1 MDSPSDSQLDQ
12 SFTALAVLSPAGKL
26 IAQGRHHL
34 ELRSW
39 RPSQVPLRDLLIVES
54 RRQVASDDQLDP
66 EASGVALV
74 DVLSV
79 EPWPG
84 SPGMYAWKLGNIR
97 PIIPKLSPLPARG
110 GLYTVCLSSL
120 AETATT

>member
-1 MDSPSDSQLDQ
+1 MASKDTVAWDHG
-12 SFTALAVLSPAGKL
+12 FTALAVLSPAGKL

-39 RPSQVPLRDLLIVES
+39 RPPQVPLRDLLIVES
-54 RRQVASDDQLDP
+54 RRQVASEDQLDP
-66 EASGVALV
+66 EAAGVALV

-79 EPWPG
+79 EAWPG
-84 SPGMYAWKLGNIR
+84 SPGMFAWKLGNVR
-97 PIIPKLSPLPARG
+97 PITPQLGPLPARC

-120 AETATT
+120 AETADT

>member
-26 IAQGRHHL
+26 IAQGRHSL

-39 RPSQVPLRDLLIVES
+39 RPPTVPLRDLLIVES
-54 RRQVASDDQLDP
+54 RRQVAADDQLDP
-66 EASGVALV
+66 DAAGVALV
-74 DVLSV
+74 DVMSV

-84 SPGMYAWKLGNIR
+84 SPGMFAWKLANIR
-97 PIIPKLSPLPARG
+97 PIFPKLSPLPARG
-110 GLYTVCLSSL
+110 GLYPICLRSL
-120 AETATT
+120 AESAVT

>member
-26 IAQGRHHL
+26 IAQGRHRL

-39 RPSQVPLRDLLIVES
+39 CPTQVPLRDLLIIES
-54 RRQVASDDQLDP
+54 RRQVASEDQLDP
-66 EASGVALV
+66 EAAGVALV

-79 EPWPG
+79 DPWPG
-84 SPGMYAWKLGNIR
+84 MPGMYAWKLGNVR
-97 PIIPKLSPLPARG
+97 PIFPKLSPLPARG
-110 GLYTVCLSSL
+110 GLYTICLRSL
-120 AETATT
+120 AETADT

>member
-26 IAQGRHHL
+26 IAQGRHSL

-39 RPSQVPLRDLLIVES
+39 RPPVVPLRDLLIVES

-66 EASGVALV
+66 DAAGVALV
-74 DVLSV
+74 DVMSV

-84 SPGMYAWKLGNIR
+84 SPGMFAWKLANVR
-97 PIIPKLSPLPARG
+97 PIFPKLSPLPARG
-110 GLYTVCLSSL
+110 GLYTICLRSL
-120 AETATT
+120 AESAVT

>member
-12 SFTALAVLSPAGKL
+12 RFTALAVLSPAGKL
-26 IAQGRHHL
+26 IAQGRHRL

-39 RPSQVPLRDLLIVES
+39 CPPLVPLRDLLIIES

-66 EASGVALV
+66 EAAGVALV

-79 EPWPG
+79 EAWPG
-84 SPGMYAWKLGNIR
+84 TPGMYAWKLGNVR
-97 PIIPKLSPLPARG
+97 PIIPKLSPLPARS
-110 GLYTVCLSSL
+110 GLYTLCLSSL
-120 AETATT
+120 AETAVT

>member
-26 IAQGRHHL
+26 IAQGRHRL

-39 RPSQVPLRDLLIVES
+39 CPPQVPLRDLLIIES
-54 RRQVASDDQLDP
+54 RRQVASEDQLDP
-66 EASGVALV
+66 EAAGVALV

-79 EPWPG
+79 DPWPG
-84 SPGMYAWKLGNIR
+84 TPGMFAWKLGNVR
-97 PIIPKLSPLPARG
+97 PIFPKLSPLPARG

-120 AETATT
+120 AETADT